1 MRFFVFL
8 ALLVVILVSC
18 YTSFAGAEITT
29 NDVVFRHLRAAPVG
43 NSANIAG
50 RFASHVKEFTLFE
63 RAVKKAMIANGN
75 EKAIRAAIKLAANIK
90 DLSRTSDEQIAKISQ
105 MIAEGAKKSPKSWP
119 RLMKFTKVT
128 LGAAVGGLAIYGAY
142 KLLVKDN
149 AVAVAATTNVS
160 A

>member
-1 MRFFVFL
+1 MRFTVFL

-18 YTSFAGAEITT
+18 YSIFSGGETTT
-29 NDVVFRHLRAAPVG
+29 NDVDYRHLRAAAVR

-142 KLLVKDN
+142 KLLVKDRG
-149 AVAVAATTNVS
+149 APVATTTTGS